1 MSDDMAKPRSIDTS
15 GKQRGDARITVR
27 LTSLQ
32 LARLKREAKKRQVSL
47 GELVRLR
54 ALGERAA

>member
-15 GKQRGDARITVR
+15 GKSLGDARITIR

-32 LARLKREAKKRQVSL
+32 LRRLKSEAKKRQVSL

>member
-1 MSDDMAKPRSIDTS
+1 MGQPRKVDKT
-15 GKQRGDARITVR
+15 GKRNGDARITVR

-32 LARLKREAKKRQVSL
+32 LAHLKREAKKKRVSL

-54 ALGERAA
+54 ALGNKRAA

>member
-1 MSDDMAKPRSIDTS
+1 MSKPRSIDTT

-32 LARLKREAKKRQVSL
+32 LARLKKEAKKRRVSL

-54 ALGERAA
+54 ALGDERAA